1 MISINDQQVG
11 NYKLCH
17 LLGRGGC
24 AEVYLGEHIF
34 LQKQVAIKLLH
45 ARFADPLALKN
56 FHREAQLIASLDHPH
71 IVRVLEFGLAD
82 TIPYLAME
90 YAQNGSLRQRYQKGT
105 RLP

>member
-1 MISINDQQVG
+1 
-11 NYKLCH
+11 LHC
-17 LLGRGGC
+17 
-24 AEVYLGEHIF
+24 F

-56 FHREAQLIASLDHPH
+56 FHREAQFIASLDHPH

-90 YAQNGSLRQRYQKGT
+90 YAQKKNPVLANPVDYRASLARWPGFCSLIGS
-105 RLP
+105 